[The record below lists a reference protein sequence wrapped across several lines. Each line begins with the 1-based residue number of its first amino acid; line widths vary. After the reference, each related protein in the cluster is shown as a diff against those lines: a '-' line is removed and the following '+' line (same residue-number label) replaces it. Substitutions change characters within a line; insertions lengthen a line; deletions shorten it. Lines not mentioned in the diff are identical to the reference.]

1 MNKSLRSRIEEL
13 LPEKISNVRKEA
25 QDCAESDFIKF
36 SESIQDGQFW
46 AVDENEIG
54 VTIWSFKMSEN
65 KIWRAAYVERISQLF
80 GNDNLKVTYVT
91 PKMYASSG
99 IQVHLKICEQSG

>member
-25 QDCAESDFIKF
+25 QDFAQSDFIKF
-36 SESIQDGQFW
+36 SEKIQDGQFW
-46 AVDENEIG
+46 AVDEDEIG
-54 VTIWSFKMSEN
+54 VIICRFKMSEN
-65 KIWRAAYVERISQLF
+65 KIWREAYMERISQLF
-80 GNDNLKVTYVT
+80 GNDNLKVTYVS
-91 PKMYASSG
+91 PKMYASDG